1 MCSFCSNIPD
11 DSSVGWM
18 GDERVKN
25 NLITY
30 DTELKKFYIQ
40 VASGDPYETGILEDV
55 KFCPYCGEKLSWKG
69 DLNND

>member
-11 DSSVGWM
+11 DSSVGWI
-18 GDERVKN
+18 KN

-30 DTELKKFYIQ
+30 DPEFKKFYIQ
-40 VASGDPYETGILEDV
+40 VVSDDPYETGILENA

-69 DLNND
+69 ENDEYI